1 MAGAGKLDRRL
12 SFYARVEQSDGAG
25 NTAAPFWVFQFEVA
39 AGRAFLKGGESVLAA
54 RLESRQPVVLT
65 IRNSTQARQITNDW
79 RAVDTRD
86 GRNYNIRENPKE
98 TDDRAYLEFLCESGV
113 AV

>member
-1 MAGAGKLDRRL
+1 MTGAGKLDRRL
-12 SFYARVEQSDGAG
+12 SFYARREHSDGAG
-25 NTAAPFWVFQFEVA
+25 NTVSDWVLQFSVA
-39 AGRAFLKGGESVLAA
+39 AGRVFLNGGESVLAA

-86 GRNYNIRENPKE
+86 GRNFNIRENPKE
-98 TDDRAYLEFLCESGV
+98 TDDRGYLEMLAESGV